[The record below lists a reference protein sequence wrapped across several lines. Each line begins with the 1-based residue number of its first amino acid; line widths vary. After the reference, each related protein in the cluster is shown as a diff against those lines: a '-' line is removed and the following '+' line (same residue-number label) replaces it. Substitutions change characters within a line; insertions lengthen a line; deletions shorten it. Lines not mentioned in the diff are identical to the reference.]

1 MACRSASGPRGIYRS
16 RPLQCFRDPS
26 EWIFAPFP
34 MTLEEELV
42 TEAADGY
49 LADACDARGGRIPD
63 HMSIVDEGQEL
74 GEERRGPRTCPYP
87 GGAEANAAAAGSP
100 GPVPW

>member
-16 RPLQCFRDPS
+16 KPLQCFRDPS

-74 GEERRGPRTCPYP
+74 GR
-87 GGAEANAAAAGSP
+87 AAGAGRERAP
-100 GPVPW
+100 TRAPTGRC